1 MLCECPD
8 THSSVAWTSG
18 KRALAS
24 LGADNLRKGS
34 RVYIEGRLQTRLWE
48 GQDGQ
53 KRRATEVVANDVQFL
68 EPRGA
73 AGAGVGVAASPVDD
87 LPGMAE
93 DMPRDVDPDEIP
105 F

>member
-1 MLCECPD
+1 M
-8 THSSVAWTSG
+8 AWNIG
-18 KRALAS
+18 KRSLAQMV
-24 LGADNLRKGS
+24 ADYLRKGS
-34 RVYIEGRLQTRLWE
+34 LVYIEGRLQTRSWE

-53 KRRATEVVANDVQFL
+53 KRRATEVVANDVEFL

-73 AGAGVGVAASPVDD
+73 GAGAGAGVRVAASPVDD

-93 DMPRDVDPDEIP
+93 EMPRDVDPDEIP

>member
-1 MLCECPD
+1 MQ
-8 THSSVAWTSG
+8 THS
-18 KRALAS
+18 
-24 LGADNLRKGS
+24 
-34 RVYIEGRLQTRLWE
+34 WE

-53 KRRATEVVANDVQFL
+53 KRRTTEVVANDVQFL

-73 AGAGVGVAASPVDD
+73 GGTSSGGPAAPVDD